1 MKAKEL
7 KLGDPVYRAG
17 IKEITIFRII
27 SLSMDKGNVRIEFSG
42 SHYRTE
48 MVVTPDAEA
57 IIPNNPYE
65 VRYYFDKKGAQLRQ
79 LRMRNDAIESAKA
92 NLEKAAQLYAETLA
106 TYQNVPPTEPVE

>member
-27 SLSMDKGNVRIEFSG
+27 SLSMDKGNVRIKFSN
-42 SHYRTE
+42 SHYPTE